1 MNEQKAKKPFKRTIK
16 KRSLQPPPIHPHIE
30 QIQTEINSLQA
41 ELDELKVKEEELT
54 EEERMKKQIT
64 EACLEKYQTTLK
76 NLTDTEIKDKLRAYH
91 ENYIEKEIKYKVENQ
106 TLALLQFLYIVRLA
120 QFGLFSAIQV
130 ENASEKLFAVNDFCD
145 QLIGASVYAAK
156 DPSYKIRSQKRK
168 FVFEALKK
176 FELSSEDTVT
186 TINDVTFKQIKT
198 LFDDI
203 WNNTID
209 EKRALDRVHSE
220 DPTWLIIPA
229 DSPVP
234 DHVTLHTNQNEPS
247 LSTSNEEKQNE
258 QEEEEEEESA
268 DIENNVLNENDKM
281 EIKELDDKV
290 SEQPELTI
298 EAEGEDHEEDRTHHI
313 NGDTLESKEE
323 YDYVR
328 KHSESEQ
335 DNWRNRGSIDN
346 NFRGR
351 GRGIPT
357 IHGFRRGTGRGR
369 YIRGRGARGM
379 SRGRGRGRGY
389 DRNDY
394 VGTE

>member
-1 MNEQKAKKPFKRTIK
+1 M
-16 KRSLQPPPIHPHIE
+16 
-30 QIQTEINSLQA
+30 
-41 ELDELKVKEEELT
+41 KEEQLT

-76 NLTDTEIKDKLRAYH
+76 NLVSLLLCNFINTRIFTQINQTDTEIKDKLRAYH

-229 DSPVP
+229 DSPGLF
-234 DHVTLHTNQNEPS
+234 DLH
-247 LSTSNEEKQNE
+247 K
-258 QEEEEEEESA
+258 
-268 DIENNVLNENDKM
+268 
-281 EIKELDDKV
+281 
-290 SEQPELTI
+290 
-298 EAEGEDHEEDRTHHI
+298 
-313 NGDTLESKEE
+313 
-323 YDYVR
+323 YYYY
-328 KHSESEQ
+328 
-335 DNWRNRGSIDN
+335 
-346 NFRGR
+346 F
-351 GRGIPT
+351 
-357 IHGFRRGTGRGR
+357 
-369 YIRGRGARGM
+369 
-379 SRGRGRGRGY
+379 
-389 DRNDY
+389 
-394 VGTE
+394 

>member
-1 MNEQKAKKPFKRTIK
+1 M
-16 KRSLQPPPIHPHIE
+16 
-30 QIQTEINSLQA
+30 
-41 ELDELKVKEEELT
+41 KEEELT

-76 NLTDTEIKDKLRAYH
+76 NLVSLLLCNFINTRIFTQINQTDTEIKDKLRAYH

-229 DSPVP
+229 DSPGLF
-234 DHVTLHTNQNEPS
+234 DLH
-247 LSTSNEEKQNE
+247 K
-258 QEEEEEEESA
+258 
-268 DIENNVLNENDKM
+268 
-281 EIKELDDKV
+281 
-290 SEQPELTI
+290 
-298 EAEGEDHEEDRTHHI
+298 
-313 NGDTLESKEE
+313 
-323 YDYVR
+323 YYYY
-328 KHSESEQ
+328 
-335 DNWRNRGSIDN
+335 
-346 NFRGR
+346 F
-351 GRGIPT
+351 
-357 IHGFRRGTGRGR
+357 
-369 YIRGRGARGM
+369 
-379 SRGRGRGRGY
+379 
-389 DRNDY
+389 
-394 VGTE
+394 

>member
-1 MNEQKAKKPFKRTIK
+1 MQFYIIQGY
-16 KRSLQPPPIHPHIE
+16 S
-30 QIQTEINSLQA
+30 QINQ
-41 ELDELKVKEEELT
+41 
-54 EEERMKKQIT
+54 
-64 EACLEKYQTTLK
+64 
-76 NLTDTEIKDKLRAYH
+76 TDTEIKDKLRAYH

-229 DSPVP
+229 DSPGLF
-234 DHVTLHTNQNEPS
+234 DFY
-247 LSTSNEEKQNE
+247 K
-258 QEEEEEEESA
+258 
-268 DIENNVLNENDKM
+268 
-281 EIKELDDKV
+281 
-290 SEQPELTI
+290 
-298 EAEGEDHEEDRTHHI
+298 
-313 NGDTLESKEE
+313 
-323 YDYVR
+323 YYYY
-328 KHSESEQ
+328 
-335 DNWRNRGSIDN
+335 
-346 NFRGR
+346 F
-351 GRGIPT
+351 
-357 IHGFRRGTGRGR
+357 
-369 YIRGRGARGM
+369 
-379 SRGRGRGRGY
+379 
-389 DRNDY
+389 
-394 VGTE
+394 